1 MLRNAPLRSKLIL
14 TLVGPLL
21 ALMVLAAVVIHSSL
35 VESDKAAQ
43 VSQRAGFAAKLA
55 PLIHELQAERSLSSS
70 YVASGRKA
78 PPDQLDNERRVVD
91 RMAAAYRSAAS
102 RLHLK
107 GDQELQ
113 VRIDYGLREL
123 EKLPVQRRAIDT
135 GPIDR
140 NLAVEPEIEEDEV
153 EGELNVNENHG
164 PIDDPPKAIE
174 QYTDSINDLLDIN
187 AEIAPGSNDPR
198 LIQAVRASVALA
210 RAKEFAD
217 HQRGLLAD
225 VFARHAFAPGQY
237 GKLTSLA
244 AVQVIYVAQFESAA
258 TPRQVDLY
266 RKATQGPD
274 ADRVQRMRDE
284 AVESGGQGR
293 LDGAAAD
300 WFKSSSVQL
309 DRLRGLEQELSSD
322 VIATSASIKAS
333 ADRRALLYTLLLVAA
348 LAVSIALSLGMA
360 RSLIRRIGRLK
371 DDAHDVAERQLPEV
385 VTRLREGEPVDV
397 DAESA
402 TRIEAHARDELGQ
415 LGEAFNFVHRVAV
428 QLAGREAALRRSV
441 GDMFLNLARRSQS
454 MVERQLELINDLG
467 GRDIGDAM
475 VEVSELDHL
484 AGRMR
489 RNAENLIVLS
499 GAEAARRWR
508 GPVGIDDVVLA
519 AIDEVREHGRVSL
532 MPIQPILVA
541 GQASS
546 DVVRLLAELLENAL
560 TFSAPETQA
569 LITGQ
574 MLPTS
579 YLLEIEDAGIG
590 MSDEQLAEVNQR
602 LSEPPDVDLA
612 HAKML
617 GFFVVGQLAARHGI
631 KVQLRRSR
639 YSGVAALVLLPAA
652 LIVQPEPAPRA
663 PSRQPVPAPQP
674 RTAVQRTW
682 GSDVRSLGE

>member
-14 TLVGPLL
+14 TLVGPLV

-43 VSQRAGFAAKLA
+43 VNERAGFAAKLA
-55 PLIHELQAERSLSSS
+55 PLIHELQAERSMSSS
-70 YVASGRKA
+70 YVASGRSVS
-78 PPDQLDNERRVVD
+78 PDQLNGERRAVD
-91 RMAAAYRSAAS
+91 GVAATYRSAAS
-102 RLHLK
+102 GLDLG

-113 VRIDYGLREL
+113 TRIGYGLREL
-123 EKLPVQRRAIDT
+123 EKLPLQRRAIDN

-140 NLAVEPEIEEDEV
+140 NAAVEPEIEDDEI
-153 EGELNVNENHG
+153 EGELNVNESHG
-164 PIDDPPKAIE
+164 PIDDPPEAIE
-174 QYTDSINDLLDIN
+174 QYTDTINDLLDIN

-198 LIQAVRASVALA
+198 LIQVVRASVALA

-225 VFARHAFAPGQY
+225 VFSRHAFAPGQY

-258 TPRQVDLY
+258 TPRQLDLY
-266 RKATQGPD
+266 RKAIQGPD
-274 ADRVQRMRDE
+274 AELVERLRDQ
-284 AVESGGQGR
+284 AVESGGQGH
-293 LDGAAAD
+293 LDGKADD
-300 WFKSSSVQL
+300 WFRASSVEL
-309 DRLRGLEQELSSD
+309 DRLRGVEQVLSGD

-333 ADRRALLYTLLLVAA
+333 ANRRALLYSLLLVAA
-348 LAVSIALSLGMA
+348 LAISLALSLGMA

-371 DDAHDVAERQLPEV
+371 DDAHDMAERRLPEV

-397 DAESA
+397 EAESA

-467 GRDIGDAM
+467 SRDIGDA
-475 VEVSELDHL
+475 VTELSELDHL

-499 GAEAARRWR
+499 GAEPARRWR

-519 AIDEVREHGRVSL
+519 AVDEVREHSRVAL
-532 MPIQPILVA
+532 LPVQPTLVA
-541 GQASS
+541 GQVSS

-579 YLLEIEDAGIG
+579 YLIEIEDQGIG

-639 YSGVAALVLLPAA
+639 HGGVAALVLLPAT
-652 LIVQPEPAPRA
+652 LIVQPEPGQRDAYAVAPDRREA
-663 PSRQPVPAPQP
+663 MHR
-674 RTAVQRTW
+674 W
-682 GSDVRSLGE
+682 GQLRR